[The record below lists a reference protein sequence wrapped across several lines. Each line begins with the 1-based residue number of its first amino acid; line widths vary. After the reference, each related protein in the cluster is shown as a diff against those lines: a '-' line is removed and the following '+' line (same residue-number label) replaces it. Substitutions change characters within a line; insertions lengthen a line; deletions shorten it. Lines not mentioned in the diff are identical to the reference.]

1 MKDYIGRYV
10 KHFESG
16 DSGCLTFGQC
26 GPDWGMSYGTN
37 QRILRYGVAINFLK
51 KYFAQYEIVQKLY
64 WNNLG
69 DRALNYW
76 PGEQYCSSPDEVKVA
91 WIYCVNA
98 VGKELFEQYEYE
110 DIRENYYEV
119 AKKELQGFLDVNSN
133 RAFQEMTFAGSIFC
147 GAVAYANRIKNIL
160 HTYQNDEQFFDA
172 IYDTLY
178 REYPWERWADA
189 KHTSY
194 LPNSERETLRPLLKE
209 MALKEGGCDMITLEN
224 IEQKIQNF
232 PAEPGV
238 YRDRIINGKV
248 GSLKDVKAIVVHYT
262 GVPGQTAKG
271 NAEYFGRVS
280 GHPTDPYLSIHYIVD
295 ENEIWS
301 CVPLDKRAGHC
312 EDAGVGQFKNQ
323 YNNSNTIGIEVCP
336 HHTSGKKY
344 PEAQEKT
351 WYFKDAT
358 VNNLSV
364 LVAYLIKKVE
374 IVSGSRPAIVRHYDI
389 TSKWCPAPFLD
400 YGRNDW
406 EAFKADVMSRINAS
420 NSVEKP
426 TNPAN
431 NKVTM
436 TGFWYCDGTVTINCS
451 VNAYSNAKLS
461 SKIIGVLAE
470 GAKYRA
476 VQGIQMSDGTDWYRL
491 ETGAYVQNCPNIS
504 YADNNMKRFVVA
516 VNSPDG
522 VLNLRDFPNSDIGN
536 VKKTLKNGDLMEV
549 HGEAYNNGD
558 HWYLVDQ
565 GNASNKFKGFVAARY
580 IK

>member
-1 MKDYIGRYV
+1 MSDYIGKYV

-51 KYFAQYEIVQKLY
+51 KYFGQYEIVQKLY

-209 MALKEGGCDMITLEN
+209 MALKEGGCNMITLEN

-374 IVSGSRPAIVRHYDI
+374 TVSGSRPAIVRHYDI

-400 YGRNDW
+400 GGGNNY
-406 EAFKADVMSRINAS
+406 EQFKSDVYRLLDG
-420 NSVEKP
+420 EK
-426 TNPAN
+426 A
-431 NKVTM
+431 TM
-436 TGFWYCDGTVTINCS
+436 TAFWLCDGTLEITYAGADG
-451 VNAYSNAKLS
+451 VNLRSGL
-461 SKIIGVLAE
+461 KITNNNIVGILYKGEKRRV
-470 GAKYRA
+470 
-476 VQGIQMSDGTDWYRL
+476 VQGIKMSDGQNWYRL
-491 ETGAYVQNCPNIS
+491 ESGEYITANKNYVAYTENNQKKKVGKVTGIAAN
-504 YADNNMKRFVVA
+504 D
-516 VNSPDG
+516 
-522 VLNLRDFPNSDIGN
+522 VLNVRDFPNSYSGN
-536 VKKTLKNGDLMEV
+536 VTKTLKEGNLV
-549 HGEAYNNGD
+549 QVIGECYNNGD
-558 HWYLVDQ
+558 HWYLIDQ
-565 GNASNKFKGFVAARY
+565 GEASNKFKGFVAARY

>member
-10 KHFESG
+10 KRFESG
-16 DSGCLTFGQC
+16 DLSCFAFGRC
-26 GPDWGMSYGTN
+26 GDDWGLSCGTN
-37 QRILRYGVAINFLK
+37 QRILRYGIAIGFLK
-51 KYFAQYEIVQKLY
+51 THFPENELVKKLY
-64 WNNLG
+64 FNYDMPDL
-69 DRALNYW
+69 AINYW
-76 PGEQYCSSPDEVKVA
+76 PGEQYCSSPADLKAA
-91 WIYCVNA
+91 WLSCIEE
-98 VGKELFEQYEYE
+98 VGKEEFERIEHE
-110 DIRENYYEV
+110 DILESYYSV
-119 AKKELQGFLDVNSN
+119 AKEELNGLFDVEKN

-160 HTYQNDEQFFDA
+160 HTYQNDEQFFDT

-178 REYPWERWADA
+178 KEYPWERWADA

-209 MALKEGGCDMITLEN
+209 MALKEGGCNMITLEN

-374 IVSGSRPAIVRHYDI
+374 TVSGSRPAIVRHYDI

-400 YGRNDW
+400 GGGNNY
-406 EAFKADVMSRINAS
+406 EQFKSDVYRLLDG
-420 NSVEKP
+420 EK
-426 TNPAN
+426 A
-431 NKVTM
+431 TM
-436 TGFWYCDGTVTINCS
+436 TAFWLCDGTLEITYAGADG
-451 VNAYSNAKLS
+451 VNLHSGLKMVSTNVVGILYKGE
-461 SKIIGVLAE
+461 KRRV
-470 GAKYRA
+470 
-476 VQGIQMSDGTDWYRL
+476 VQGIKMSDGQDWYRL
-491 ETGAYVQNCPNIS
+491 ESGEYITANKNYVAYTENNQKKKVGKVTGIAAN
-504 YADNNMKRFVVA
+504 D
-516 VNSPDG
+516 
-522 VLNLRDFPNSDIGN
+522 VLNVRDFPNSYSGN
-536 VKKTLKNGDLMEV
+536 VTKTLKEGNLV
-549 HGEAYNNGD
+549 QVIGECYNNGD
-558 HWYLVDQ
+558 HWYLIDQ
-565 GNASNKFKGFVAARY
+565 GEASNKFKGFVAARY
-580 IK
+580 VE

>member
-1 MKDYIGRYV
+1 
-10 KHFESG
+10 
-16 DSGCLTFGQC
+16 
-26 GPDWGMSYGTN
+26 
-37 QRILRYGVAINFLK
+37 
-51 KYFAQYEIVQKLY
+51 
-64 WNNLG
+64 
-69 DRALNYW
+69 
-76 PGEQYCSSPDEVKVA
+76 
-91 WIYCVNA
+91 
-98 VGKELFEQYEYE
+98 
-110 DIRENYYEV
+110 
-119 AKKELQGFLDVNSN
+119 
-133 RAFQEMTFAGSIFC
+133 
-147 GAVAYANRIKNIL
+147 
-160 HTYQNDEQFFDA
+160 
-172 IYDTLY
+172 
-178 REYPWERWADA
+178 
-189 KHTSY
+189 
-194 LPNSERETLRPLLKE
+194 
-209 MALKEGGCDMITLEN
+209 MITLEN

-312 EDAGVGQFKNQ
+312 EDAGAGQFKNQ

-374 IVSGSRPAIVRHYDI
+374 TVSGSRPAIVRHYDI

-400 YGRNDW
+400 YGGNDW
-406 EAFKADVMSRINAS
+406 EAFKTDVISRISAS
-420 NSVEKP
+420 NSAGKP
-426 TNPAN
+426 TNPTN

-461 SKIIGVLAE
+461 SKPVGVLAE

-476 VQGIQMSDGTDWYRL
+476 VQGVQMSDGTDWYRL
-491 ETGAYVQNCPNIS
+491 ETGVYVQNCPNIS

-522 VLNLRDFPNSDIGN
+522 ALNVRDFPNSDIGN

-549 HGEAYNNGD
+549 YGEAYNNG
-558 HWYLVDQ
+558 
-565 GNASNKFKGFVAARY
+565 
-580 IK
+580 

>member
-10 KHFESG
+10 KRFESG
-16 DSGCLTFGQC
+16 DLSCFAFGRC
-26 GPDWGMSYGTN
+26 GDDWGLSCGTN
-37 QRILRYGVAINFLK
+37 QRILRYGIAIGFLK
-51 KYFAQYEIVQKLY
+51 THFPENELVKKLY
-64 WNNLG
+64 FNYNMPDL
-69 DRALNYW
+69 AINYW
-76 PGEQYCSSPDEVKVA
+76 PGEQYCSSPADLKAA
-91 WIYCVNA
+91 WLSCIKE
-98 VGKELFEQYEYE
+98 VGKEEFERIEHE
-110 DIRENYYEV
+110 DILKNYYSV
-119 AKKELQGFLDVNSN
+119 AKEELNGLFDVEKN

-178 REYPWERWADA
+178 KEYPWERWADA

-209 MALKEGGCDMITLEN
+209 VALKEGGYNMITLEN

-232 PAEPGV
+232 PAESGV
-238 YRDRIINGKV
+238 YRDRIISGKV

-312 EDAGVGQFKNQ
+312 EDSGIGQFKNQ

-336 HHTSGKKY
+336 CHTSGKKY

-351 WYFKDAT
+351 WYFGDDT
-358 VNNLSV
+358 INNLV
-364 LVAYLIKKVE
+364 TLAAYLIKKVE
-374 IVSGSRPAIVRHYDI
+374 IASGSRPAIVRHYDI

-400 YGRNDW
+400 GGGNNY
-406 EAFKADVMSRINAS
+406 EQFKSDVYRLLDG
-420 NSVEKP
+420 EK
-426 TNPAN
+426 A
-431 NKVTM
+431 TM
-436 TGFWYCDGTVTINCS
+436 TAFWLCDGTLEITYAGADG
-451 VNAYSNAKLS
+451 VNLHSGLKMVNTNVAGILYKGE
-461 SKIIGVLAE
+461 KRRV
-470 GAKYRA
+470 
-476 VQGIQMSDGTDWYRL
+476 VQGIKMSDGQNWYRL
-491 ETGAYVQNCPNIS
+491 ESGEYITANKNYVAYAENNQKKKVGKVTGIAAN
-504 YADNNMKRFVVA
+504 D
-516 VNSPDG
+516 
-522 VLNLRDFPNSDIGN
+522 VLNVRDFPNSYSGN
-536 VKKTLKNGDLMEV
+536 VTKTLKEGNLV
-549 HGEAYNNGD
+549 QVIGECYNNGD

-565 GNASNKFKGFVAARY
+565 GNASNKFKGFVAAKY
-580 IK
+580 VK